1 MGDFN
6 IDLLSNRPNSL
17 RFQNILDSNAFS
29 VMIDKPTRS
38 TDHSSSLLDNIFIK
52 TIKPH
57 YLSQSGLFYA
67 EISDHLP
74 VFCLL

>member
-1 MGDFN
+1 
-6 IDLLSNRPNSL
+6 
-17 RFQNILDSNAFS
+17 
-29 VMIDKPTRS
+29 MIDKPTRIS
-38 TDHSSSLLDNIFIK
+38 DHSSSLLDNIFMK

-74 VFCLL
+74 VFCLLYNLQSLKLEALGMHEKLLM